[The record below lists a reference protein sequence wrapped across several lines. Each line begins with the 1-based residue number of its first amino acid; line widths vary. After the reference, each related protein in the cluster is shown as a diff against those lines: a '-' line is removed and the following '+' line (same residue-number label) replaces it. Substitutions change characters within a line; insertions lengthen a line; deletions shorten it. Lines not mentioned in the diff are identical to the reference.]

1 MNKSELV
8 QVFRWLSGT
17 GYSQFD
23 NPSENMLNVWYETLG
38 DVPDGYALMGA
49 KNYTK
54 NPDRFRKFPLPSDIL
69 ERANDEYNEELSR
82 KKQRYLN
89 LRATYD
95 ECVAN
100 FPGAYFEDQT
110 ECKKAFLDACKAV
123 GSCVVIGHS
132 VRRFVKSHEA
142 DGTINEIGTLT
153 DLLRSLG
160 DGYKGRVGTDRCA
173 PDGQQTV
180 ETSKAHP
187 SPGDAL

>member
-1 MNKSELV
+1 MNKGELV
-8 QVFRWLSGT
+8 QVFKWLSGT

-23 NPSENMLNVWYETLG
+23 NPSENMLDVWYEALG

-54 NPDRFRKFPLPSDIL
+54 SPDRFRKFPLPSDIL
-69 ERANDEYNEELSR
+69 ERANDEYKDELYE

-89 LRATYD
+89 LRTTYD

-110 ECKKAFLDACKAV
+110 ECKKAFLDACKAE
-123 GSCVVIGHS
+123 GSCVVVGFS
-132 VRRFVKSHEA
+132 VKRFVKSHEV

-153 DLLRSLG
+153 DFF
-160 DGYKGRVGTDRCA
+160 KGFGN
-173 PDGQQTV
+173 GH
-180 ETSKAHP
+180 K
-187 SPGDAL
+187 G